1 MKSFRAFLSQ
11 QLGFP
16 SGWFGRLLL
25 QLLNRSNASM
35 NDLVLQELK
44 LQSSGDRVLEIG
56 FGGGDLI
63 HKIMQTGRTS
73 LIAGIERSPDAL
85 KISQKRFYSSILQG
99 NLELYLADAA
109 ALPFPEHHFSQVCTV
124 NTLYFWSDA
133 SQVLAECHR
142 VLSPGGKLILCYTSK
157 AYLEQQK
164 FSQHGFMT
172 YEVSQ
177 VEMMLKSAG
186 VSNIRTISDKS
197 DRHQEFF
204 CTSGIVGSKG
214 KE

>member
-1 MKSFRAFLSQ
+1 MIKVMKLFRTFLSQ

-25 QLLNRSNASM
+25 QLLNRSNAPM
-35 NDLVLQELK
+35 NDLVLQT
-44 LQSSGDRVLEIG
+44 LQLQSGDRILEIG

-63 HKIMQTGRTS
+63 HKLVQTGQAS
-73 LIAGIERSPDAL
+73 LIVGIERSPDAL
-85 KISQKRFYSSILQG
+85 KIAQRRFHPFIRQG
-99 NLELYLADAA
+99 KVELYLADAT
-109 ALPFPEHHFSQVCTV
+109 ALPFPDHHFSQLCTV

-133 SQVLAECHR
+133 PQVLTECHR
-142 VLSPGGKLILCYTSK
+142 VLRPGGKLVLCYASK
-157 AYLEQQK
+157 TYLDQQK
-164 FSQHGFMT
+164 FSQHGFAT

-186 VSNIRTISDKS
+186 FSDISTVSGQS

-204 CTSGIVGSKG
+204 CTSGIVDS
-214 KE
+214 